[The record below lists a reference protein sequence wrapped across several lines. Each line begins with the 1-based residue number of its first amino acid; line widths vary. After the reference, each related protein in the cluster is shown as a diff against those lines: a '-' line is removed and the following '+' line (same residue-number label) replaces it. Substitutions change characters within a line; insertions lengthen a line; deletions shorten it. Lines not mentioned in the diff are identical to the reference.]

1 MAKERVSAS
10 LPQVEGLRVGKQ
22 ELDVLLK
29 TLNLSEETF
38 QEVSEEVELSLISIQ
53 QNHVMQGLPI
63 NNSFINNKLIVFAL

>member
-10 LPQVEGLRVGKQ
+10 LPQGEGLRVGKQ

-53 QNHVMQGLPI
+53 QSHVLQGLPI
-63 NNSFINNKLIVFAL
+63 NNSFINKLIVFAL

>member
-1 MAKERVSAS
+1 MAKERVFAS
-10 LPQVEGLRVGKQ
+10 LPQGEGLRVGKP

-53 QNHVMQGLPI
+53 QNHVLQGLPI
-63 NNSFINNKLIVFAL
+63 NNSFINRLIVFAL